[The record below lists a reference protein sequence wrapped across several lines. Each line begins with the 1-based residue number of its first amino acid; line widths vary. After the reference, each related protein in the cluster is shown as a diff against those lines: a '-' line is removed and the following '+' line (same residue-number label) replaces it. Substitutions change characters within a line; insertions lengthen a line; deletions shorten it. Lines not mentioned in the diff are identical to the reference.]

1 MNFRISLT
9 GDLGSGKSTVCRIL
23 SEKYDAKIYSTGP
36 IVRRI
41 AMERGISVVDIN
53 KFMESDPTI
62 DFEMDNRLKLL
73 SDEPGNLIIDSR
85 MAWFFTQGTFK
96 VYLSTSAEESARRI
110 FNDKQ
115 RSSESFDSI
124 EETAR
129 QIRMRKQSENLRYKT
144 LYGADCGY
152 LGNYD
157 LVVDTTAAP
166 AQTVAE
172 LIGETYEKH
181 LNGEE
186 HVKMFL
192 YGGRMKP
199 TCDDFLNCEE
209 ETDGAPVKVIIA
221 DGDIYIKEKT
231 DHKKVLDYISRGNN
245 LIPCEAEYTDEH
257 PQTDEKTLLLW
268 KETVENTIPKINN
281 EEPTE

>member
-1 MNFRISLT
+1 MEFRISLT
-9 GDLGSGKSTVCRIL
+9 GDLGSGKSTVCKIL

-73 SDEPGNLIIDSR
+73 SEEPGNLIIDSR
-85 MAWFFTQGTFK
+85 MAWFFTKGTFK
-96 VYLSTSAEESARRI
+96 VYLSTSAEESAKRV

-115 RSSESFDSI
+115 RTSESFDSI

-129 QIRMRKQSENLRYKT
+129 QIRMRKQSENMRYKT
-144 LYGADCGY
+144 LYGADCGF

-157 LVVDTTAAP
+157 LVVDTTAAS
-166 AQTVAE
+166 AQAVAD
-172 LIGETYEKH
+172 LIGEIYDQYQHEQ
-181 LNGEE
+181 E
-186 HVKMFL
+186 HAKLFL

-199 TCDDFLNCEE
+199 CVDYSDCE
-209 ETDGAPVKVIIA
+209 ETDDLPVKVIIH
-221 DGDIYIKEKT
+221 DGDFFLEDKKEI
-231 DHKKVLDYISRGNN
+231 KKVLDFIASGNN
-245 LIPCEAEYTDEH
+245 LIPCEAKYTDIQ
-257 PQTDEKTLLLW
+257 PATDEDLLIRW
-268 KETVENTIPKINN
+268 EKTVEQLKEQIG
-281 EEPTE
+281 

>member
-1 MNFRISLT
+1 MEFRISLT
-9 GDLGSGKSTVCRIL
+9 GDLGSGKSTVCKIL

-73 SDEPGNLIIDSR
+73 SEEPGNLIIDSR
-85 MAWFFTQGTFK
+85 MAWFFTKGTFK
-96 VYLSTSAEESARRI
+96 VYLSTSAEESAKRV

-115 RSSESFDSI
+115 RTSESFDSI

-129 QIRMRKQSENLRYKT
+129 QIRMRKQSENMRYKA
-144 LYGADCGY
+144 LYGADCGF

-166 AQTVAE
+166 AQAVAD
-172 LIGETYEKH
+172 LIGEIYDQH
-181 LNGEE
+181 LSGTE
-186 HVKMFL
+186 HSKLFL

-199 TCDDFLNCEE
+199 CVDFSDCE
-209 ETDGAPVKVIIA
+209 ETDDLPVRVIIH
-221 DGDIYIKEKT
+221 DGDFYIKEKK
-231 DHKKVLDYISRGNN
+231 DVKKVLDFISKGNN
-245 LIPCEAEYTDEH
+245 LIPCEAEYTDD
-257 PQTDEKTLLLW
+257 PPAADEKLLLRW
-268 KETVENTIPKINN
+268 KETVDKLKIIK
-281 EEPTE
+281 

>member
-1 MNFRISLT
+1 MDFRISLT

-36 IVRRI
+36 IVRKI

-96 VYLSTSAEESARRI
+96 VYLSTSAEESAKRI

-115 RSSESFDSI
+115 RSSESFETL

-129 QIRMRKQSENLRYKT
+129 QIRMRKQSENMRYKT

-157 LVVDTTAAP
+157 LVVDTTAAS
-166 AQTVAE
+166 AQTVAD
-172 LIGETYEKH
+172 LIGEIYEKH
-181 LNGEE
+181 LRGEE
-186 HVKMFL
+186 HIKLFL
-192 YGGRMKP
+192 YGGRLKP
-199 TCDDFLNCEE
+199 SCYDFSDCEE
-209 ETDGAPVKVIIA
+209 ETDDAPIKVIIA
-221 DGDIYIKEKT
+221 DGEIYIKEKK
-231 DHKKVLDYISRGNN
+231 DHKKVLDYISCGNN
-245 LIPCEAEYTDEH
+245 LIPCEAEYAEEQL
-257 PQTDEKTLLLW
+257 QTDETTLALW
-268 KETVENTIPKINN
+268 QEAVEKIKA
-281 EEPTE
+281 EDRKQ